1 MNPPETAIKEPPVEV
16 DVASNGNG
24 NGAAPG
30 STKPQPMLGRRLK
43 ELRVSR
49 GLSLKEVAAGTGL
62 SSSFISLVETGRNEM
77 TVGRL
82 VTMADFYE
90 VGLRDLIPER
100 DTEKPVVLRR
110 GDRLAF
116 DSEDHR
122 VKTEMLAAWHH
133 GENASGYLSFEP
145 GGELEEVAQYA
156 GPQFVLILAGEVEIR
171 FSDDTSVVLYTG
183 DSVWFEA
190 SRPHRHVNVG
200 EVEARVVTV
209 KCAARSAQG

>member
-1 MNPPETAIKEPPVEV
+1 VNPPETIAAEPAPAEV
-16 DVASNGNG
+16 LNGNG
-24 NGAAPG
+24 NGNGGP
-30 STKPQPMLGRRLK
+30 TTVKPQPMLGRRLK

-49 GLSLKEVAAGTGL
+49 GFSLKEVAAGTGL

-100 DTEKPVVLRR
+100 DTEKPVVMRR
-110 GDRLAF
+110 DERIAF
-116 DSEDHR
+116 DSEDQL
-122 VKTEMLAAWHH
+122 VKNEILAAWHR
-133 GENASGYLSFEP
+133 GEMTSGFLTFEV
-145 GGELEEVAQYA
+145 GGELHEVAQYA
-156 GPQFVLILAGEVEIR
+156 GPQFVLILAGEIEIE
-171 FSDDTSVVLYTG
+171 FSDDTSVVLHEG

-200 EVEARVVTV
+200 EVEARIVTV
-209 KCAARSAQG
+209 KGSVRPAQG

>member
-1 MNPPETAIKEPPVEV
+1 MNPPETALKDAPPEIEMN
-16 DVASNGNG
+16 ANGRP
-24 NGAAPG
+24 AG

-110 GDRLAF
+110 ADRLAF

-133 GENASGYLSFEP
+133 GEMTGGMLSFEA
-145 GGELEEVAQYA
+145 GGELREVAQYA
-156 GPQFVLILAGEVEIR
+156 GPQFILVLAGAVEIE
-171 FSDDTSVVLYTG
+171 FSDGTSVALYTG

-200 EVEARVVTV
+200 EVEARIVTV
-209 KCAARSAQG
+209 KSAARSSQA